1 MCLVLSL
8 GPHVRPLYAALREL
22 VPGYAQIRSL
32 WRFGILA
39 QVSITLLA
47 AVGIEALIGAGPTR
61 RRTIA
66 AMAVALLSTL
76 ELRAG
81 AVPLVDAPSPDEY
94 AELLEWIA
102 TNTDPGEPIA
112 FLPPAHGRGSKA
124 HEETAGWMLLQ
135 ASFDR
140 PTVGGYSSFFPESYR
155 ALRDAA
161 PLLPEGP
168 AVELLRGAGAHFVV
182 VRPSWRSP
190 EQLEPAGM
198 IPLTRRS
205 GYDIYD
211 LSAISPGPRP
221 RGSR

>member
-1 MCLVLSL
+1 MPTLYELMQQ
-8 GPHVRPLYAALREL
+8 HAEHRPEKLALISEHDGTRTYAEL
-22 VPGYAQIRSL
+22 VENEARLAHAFTHELGFAPGERSCI
-32 WRFGILA
+32 WMWNRPEFVEVQHA
-39 QVSITLLA
+39 AA
-47 AVGIEALIGAGPTR
+47 AVG
-61 RRTIA
+61 
-66 AMAVALLSTL
+66 
-76 ELRAG
+76 
-81 AVPLVDAPSPDEY
+81 
-94 AELLEWIA
+94 
-102 TNTDPGEPIA
+102 
-112 FLPPAHGRGSKA
+112 LPPVLAN
-124 HEETAGWMLLQ
+124 
-135 ASFDR
+135 
-140 PTVGGYSSFFPESYR
+140 PEWADAEMEFVLEHSHAR
-155 ALRDAA
+155 FIVCEPELAERALALARRIDSLDCVITLGDSVPEGALSLIALRDAA